1 MKYCL
6 NCIDPDTRPN
16 SRFNK
21 NGICA
26 SYVDNLKNANTL
38 KKHDLSW
45 MNGLASKN
53 KLFPYKYLSPRDF
66 KKNKIKFSKFF
77 KINSD
82 LVYNKKLK
90 YIIFGK
96 GM

>member
-1 MKYCL
+1 MSAININKKSLDFVINRTRNKKYW
-6 NCIDPDTRPN
+6 NEID
-16 SRFNK
+16 
-21 NGICA
+21 
-26 SYVDNLKNANTL
+26 VDNWRFKGLSSYL
-38 KKHDLSW
+38 KKND
-45 MNGLASKN
+45 
-53 KLFPYKYLSPRDF
+53 D